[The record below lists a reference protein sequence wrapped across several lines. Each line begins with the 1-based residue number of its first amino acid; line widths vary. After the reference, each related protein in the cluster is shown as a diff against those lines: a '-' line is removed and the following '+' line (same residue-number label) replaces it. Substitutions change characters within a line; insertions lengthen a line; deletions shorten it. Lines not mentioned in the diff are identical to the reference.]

1 MNDHQPSH
9 HHRGSN
15 GFKARPASPPP
26 PPPPRNTPPKSSSG
40 GYSSRIEAPPSQK
53 RQAQARLRSS
63 EDYSGVN
70 KRELEGHKRLELSCN
85 GNSVGLHQASSK
97 AALAAAAANS
107 SHIVTSRLMPKV
119 QATKPRSTSYEV
131 YHINH
136 HHHTVGVPYPTS
148 TSSSTRQKP
157 QILSSSYSYFPHAPH
172 SISSSAKCEVTKSLS
187 NSRNLEASSDFS
199 QGSCDNAPAT
209 PDSLDSLVGGCSEL
223 EEGIDSAVSSPFQ
236 RLQSEDYDEITACSS
251 TDRLQCTSSVLSP
264 LSLTAFDDSIDCSN
278 LNNNTI
284 KRSPKDKDRNSNSS
298 SPLDNL
304 NMASSSQEIDSS
316 SSSASSTSNGCHPSM
331 SSSLTPSTI
340 VATVTVA
347 SSPSST
353 TLVRGA
359 NSPSAS
365 AVVNQPQKQPLRTY
379 YYDGG
384 GGVGVLNNNLVLRDL
399 EGNCVNLHGG
409 QQCQS
414 MEQQGCYQEA
424 STMLRRSR
432 SQQFREDVVRCG
444 PSRSVGHTPPLP
456 LKNVHH
462 YMPLQAYQDVMHHS
476 LLQQHPRQ
484 AAPIHNPQI
493 HYAQQA
499 PQTAN
504 EFVLTPK
511 QAQQIQQS
519 LVNRYATIG
528 RNYHINANVSSDQTR
543 VDVHHHHQK
552 PRLVHRSHDNL
563 AMRINNNLTSSQTLA
578 MKKSEDAGAAAE
590 TTPLT
595 DVRKLLES
603 CSTPPTVS
611 IASKHRKTVNT
622 VNDDIQSA
630 ESTTECCDEEGR
642 LSLDDDDD
650 LEDDDDE
657 QVIGANHEKVRLQTE
672 ESVQAPEQVR
682 KNTLLSTLLMQSR
695 PQRKPPFTIEGAM
708 SKILRRHKK
717 KNDEET
723 EDEGSLEGTVK
734 KMLTNGQQ
742 QQRQRRR
749 KASPAPQPPTNSKNN
764 LLENNSLVTS
774 LRQAGSDRELR
785 SKGEPQPPPP
795 GPIEDLPQFPDSDS
809 EFTKPTKKV
818 SY

>member
-1 MNDHQPSH
+1 M
-9 HHRGSN
+9 
-15 GFKARPASPPP
+15 
-26 PPPPRNTPPKSSSG
+26 
-40 GYSSRIEAPPSQK
+40 
-53 RQAQARLRSS
+53 
-63 EDYSGVN
+63 
-70 KRELEGHKRLELSCN
+70 
-85 GNSVGLHQASSK
+85 
-97 AALAAAAANS
+97 
-107 SHIVTSRLMPKV
+107 
-119 QATKPRSTSYEV
+119 
-131 YHINH
+131 
-136 HHHTVGVPYPTS
+136 
-148 TSSSTRQKP
+148 
-157 QILSSSYSYFPHAPH
+157 
-172 SISSSAKCEVTKSLS
+172 
-187 NSRNLEASSDFS
+187 
-199 QGSCDNAPAT
+199 
-209 PDSLDSLVGGCSEL
+209 
-223 EEGIDSAVSSPFQ
+223 
-236 RLQSEDYDEITACSS
+236 
-251 TDRLQCTSSVLSP
+251 
-264 LSLTAFDDSIDCSN
+264 
-278 LNNNTI
+278 
-284 KRSPKDKDRNSNSS
+284 
-298 SPLDNL
+298 
-304 NMASSSQEIDSS
+304 
-316 SSSASSTSNGCHPSM
+316 
-331 SSSLTPSTI
+331 
-340 VATVTVA
+340 
-347 SSPSST
+347 
-353 TLVRGA
+353 
-359 NSPSAS
+359 
-365 AVVNQPQKQPLRTY
+365 
-379 YYDGG
+379 
-384 GGVGVLNNNLVLRDL
+384 LNNNLVLRDL

-409 QQCQS
+409 QRQS
-414 MEQQGCYQEA
+414 MEQQGCYQEQMTSSEA
-424 STMLRRSR
+424 TMLRRSR

-476 LLQQHPRQ
+476 LLQHPRQ
-484 AAPIHNPQI
+484 AQQAPIHNPQI

-499 PQTAN
+499 PQAN

-552 PRLVHRSHDNL
+552 PAMQARLVHRSHDNL

-578 MKKSEDAGAAAE
+578 MKKSEAAAAAAAAAE

-642 LSLDDDDD
+642 LSLDDDD
-650 LEDDDDE
+650 LEDDE
-657 QVIGANHEKVRLQTE
+657 QTGANHEKVRLQTE
-672 ESVQAPEQVR
+672 ESVPPEQVR

-717 KNDEET
+717 KNDEAVVAAEET

-734 KMLTNGQQ
+734 KMLTNGQQQ

-764 LLENNSLVTS
+764 LLENNSLVAS